1 MPARPPPRPLGEG
14 TQLNGYTLVRR
25 LGTGAMGEVYEAVH
39 AVIGRRVAI
48 KVLRRGVDAA
58 LNASKRLLEE
68 ARVVNAIRHPGIVD
82 VFDVGVYDGRLP
94 YLVMELLEGRSL
106 TDRVKAEGPLPLP
119 DVLHLLEGVLEPLGA
134 AHRAGVIHRDL
145 KPSNVFLVGE
155 PPGRVKLLD
164 FGIARREGR
173 EGDPLTAPSMALGSV
188 GFMAPE
194 QLMGQAVPA
203 SDLYAVGCLGFLLA
217 TARPVFPLKNIPEA
231 ARMHLSQPPPKVRAL
246 RADAPEL
253 FEAWVDMLL
262 AKDVAARPRTAEAAL
277 NALRAV
283 RQDLEAH
290 EKKTESGLLA
300 MTPAPTATHKRTE
313 VVAALQPVPSKAAGP
328 VPKGPPP
335 ERPTTVE
342 PDTADEAHR
351 ATDSDTTLLDS

>member
-1 MPARPPPRPLGEG
+1 VLADRYRLDRKLGAG
-14 TQLNGYTLVRR
+14 NY
-25 LGTGAMGEVYEAVH
+25 GAVYLAQHLDLEKAIAVKVLQTTFGAEQEAV
-39 AVIGRRVAI
+39 ARFRREGVAACRIKHPNAVAI
-48 KVLRRGVDAA
+48 LDFGITAGGVA
-58 LNASKRLLEE
+58 
-68 ARVVNAIRHPGIVD
+68 
-82 VFDVGVYDGRLP
+82 F
-94 YLVMELLEGRSL
+94 LVMELLEGRSL

-145 KPSNVFLVGE
+145 KPSNVFVVGE

-217 TARPVFPLKNIPEA
+217 TARPVFSLKNIPEA
-231 ARMHLSQPPPKVRAL
+231 ARLHLSQPPPKVRAL
-246 RADAPEL
+246 RPDVPEL

-283 RQDLEAH
+283 RQDFEAH
-290 EKKTESGLLA
+290 AKKTDVELA
-300 MTPAPTATHKRTE
+300 SMAAITDGAIHKRTE
-313 VVAALQPVPSKAAGP
+313 VVAALQPTRAATTPSKGAGP